1 VVVNAKTPFEEA
13 LDLQD
18 YLGDTNFK
26 YTLEAPT
33 IDSASGLTNFLYV
46 TKKGY
51 CLQFSFAMAV
61 LARLLNIPS
70 RVAYGYTAGSQVQ
83 GGGWRVTT
91 HDAHAWPELYYGWL
105 RFEPTPVGATGQG
118 TATTPSYTDQ
128 LTNPTNQLP
137 PAILGNTGSAG
148 SSGTHSN
155 VSAAMQ
161 HQLNIGDEEN
171 NGTAVPIPSSG
182 LSGWDVFGLVM
193 LGLFA
198 LALLAAVAP
207 GCARVLIRRRRWR
220 SGARGGD
227 AGIAHAAWRELR
239 DDLVDYRAGYS
250 VSETPRA
257 LAARV
262 ADALPLTTPAV
273 SALRRVCMAE
283 ERARYAGQPDK
294 GTGLREDIATI
305 RRAIAVA
312 SPRRI
317 RWLARV
323 FPSSVVTP
331 AMIRVAQV
339 ADFSGRLNYDVL
351 SKTRMGN
358 RHGGAGSPSAQ
369 AADETA
375 VGTGKAL
382 VPAGTRD
389 D

>member
-1 VVVNAKTPFEEA
+1 
-13 LDLQD
+13 
-18 YLGDTNFK
+18 
-26 YTLEAPT
+26 
-33 IDSASGLTNFLYV
+33 
-46 TKKGY
+46 
-51 CLQFSFAMAV
+51 
-61 LARLLNIPS
+61 
-70 RVAYGYTAGSQVQ
+70 
-83 GGGWRVTT
+83 
-91 HDAHAWPELYYGWL
+91 
-105 RFEPTPVGATGQG
+105 
-118 TATTPSYTDQ
+118 
-128 LTNPTNQLP
+128 
-137 PAILGNTGSAG
+137 
-148 SSGTHSN
+148 
-155 VSAAMQ
+155 
-161 HQLNIGDEEN
+161 
-171 NGTAVPIPSSG
+171 
-182 LSGWDVFGLVM
+182 
-193 LGLFA
+193 
-198 LALLAAVAP
+198 
-207 GCARVLIRRRRWR
+207 
-220 SGARGGD
+220 
-227 AGIAHAAWRELR
+227 
-239 DDLVDYRAGYS
+239 
-250 VSETPRA
+250 
-257 LAARV
+257 
-262 ADALPLTTPAV
+262 
-273 SALRRVCMAE
+273 MAE